1 MNERTLNTLRYVKS
15 EPVPDS
21 VWQSIQQEIARR
33 KQPEIS
39 MAWRIAAALLAIALL
54 GEIVSSYYLS
64 RPTHQHNAYQNVF
77 EQNNQWYH
85 D

>member
-1 MNERTLNTLRYVKS
+1 MNERTLNALRYLQS

-21 VWQSIQQEIARR
+21 VWLGIQKEIARK

-39 MAWRIAAALLAIALL
+39 MAWRIAAALLVMALL

-64 RPTHQHNAYQNVF
+64 RPTHQPNEYQNVF